1 LAALATFLC
10 AAAER
15 LWRRCWLDAQNGFG
29 PRAAKAFSL
38 DSDDPAVHFPN
49 LKVSAAKPACLCGLT
64 PATSAPGLTPP
75 LPHLHQDWAHRCHIC
90 TGTEAACT
98 RGPAAAAAIALVARC
113 ASKGAR
119 VLTVLYGLEPHRQ
132 VDSEWVPDESERL
145 RRERFESAARV
156 CAAYR
161 APWVAMRC
169 AALHCGA
176 RGSSALAA
184 AADSDLGCMGGLGSA
199 RGWRRTNGRGRSPRS
214 TRRSRRTGTE
224 RVGGGAA
231 GGRGCVREGG
241 GGGGGGGRRR
251 RETPAHG

>member
-1 LAALATFLC
+1 MAALATFLC

-156 CAAYR
+156 RAACR
-161 APWVAMRC
+161 APVGSDAMRC
-169 AALHCGA
+169 AALQRMHCTAA
-176 RGSSALAA
+176 RGAAAPSLPLPTLTWVAWAGSAL
-184 AADSDLGCMGGLGSA
+184 
-199 RGWRRTNGRGRSPRS
+199 
-214 TRRSRRTGTE
+214 
-224 RVGGGAA
+224 RVGGEGRMVVDVRLDRRGAQR
-231 GGRGCVREGG
+231 GRAQSASEVGQRVGVG
-241 GGGGGGGRRR
+241 V
-251 RETPAHG
+251 

>member
-15 LWRRCWLDAQNGFG
+15 LWRRCWIDAQNGFG

-119 VLTVLYGLEPHRQ
+119 VLTVLYGLEPHRRSKLSGYSQ
-132 VDSEWVPDESERL
+132 YCMGSSPTGRSKLSGYSQYCMGSSPTGRSIL
-145 RRERFESAARV
+145 SGYQTNQSGCGASAS
-156 CAAYR
+156 R
-161 APWVAMRC
+161 APPASVPHIAP
-169 AALHCGA
+169 
-176 RGSSALAA
+176 RG
-184 AADSDLGCMGGLGSA
+184 
-199 RGWRRTNGRGRSPRS
+199 
-214 TRRSRRTGTE
+214 
-224 RVGGGAA
+224 
-231 GGRGCVREGG
+231 
-241 GGGGGGGRRR
+241 
-251 RETPAHG
+251 